1 MVKVKNQEDSLAEV
15 EAKQEKE
22 MGNEAY
28 KQKNFELALAHY
40 DKAIKLDSTNMTYL
54 TNKAGN
60 YCGWYHF
67 KTCLYEA

>member
-1 MVKVKNQEDSLAEV
+1 MVKIKNQEDSLSELQV

-54 TNKAGN
+54 TNKAGK
-60 YCGWYHF
+60 F
-67 KTCLYEA
+67 IIMKV